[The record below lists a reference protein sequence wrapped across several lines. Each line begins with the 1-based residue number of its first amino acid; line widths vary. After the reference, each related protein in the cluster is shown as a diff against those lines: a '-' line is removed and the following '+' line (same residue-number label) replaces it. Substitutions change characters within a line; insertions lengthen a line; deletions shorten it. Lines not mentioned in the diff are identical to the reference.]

1 GIRIVETPGATLAPV
16 EDPDARAVVVRGVT
30 GRFSP
35 NLDEVTWTERGHVIV
50 MSTHTV
56 SLDALL
62 ATAGSMRWVT

>member
-1 GIRIVETPGATLAPV
+1 LAPV

-35 NLDEVTWTERGHVIV
+35 NLDELTWTERGHVIV